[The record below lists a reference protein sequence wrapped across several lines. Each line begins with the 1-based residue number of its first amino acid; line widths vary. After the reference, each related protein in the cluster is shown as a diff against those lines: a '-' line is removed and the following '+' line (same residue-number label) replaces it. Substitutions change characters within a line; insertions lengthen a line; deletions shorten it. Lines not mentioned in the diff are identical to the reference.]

1 MELQEKHV
9 SNTTCCTQNAVI
21 FTLEIDFNALL
32 QKESFVMLAN
42 MGTHL
47 ELYNNESIYVVLSY
61 SSPPHLMDWVNTFF
75 TLHFLKYGDPFQSLL
90 LLRSTWCVQ
99 RTGLSKVPISGRC
112 ILQVHFPNWIQN
124 ISKWTLS
131 LEQSTQSDNCV
142 QKRYGTFS
150 SSSVLRVL
158 LQNEYFEKGRE
169 RRLI

>member
-21 FTLEIDFNALL
+21 FTLEIDFNTLL

-75 TLHFLKYGDPFQSLL
+75 H
-90 LLRSTWCVQ
+90 STFFEIWWPVSVTFVAKVHMMCATATY
-99 RTGLSKVPISGRC
+99 RAFKSTYLWEMYLTGTLSK
-112 ILQVHFPNWIQN
+112 LDTEH
-124 ISKWTLS
+124 KWTLS

-150 SSSVLRVL
+150 CSSVLWVFCKM
-158 LQNEYFEKGRE
+158 NTSKKGEKD
-169 RRLI
+169 

>member
-61 SSPPHLMDWVNTFF
+61 SSPPHLMD
-75 TLHFLKYGDPFQSLL
+75 
-90 LLRSTWCVQ
+90 
-99 RTGLSKVPISGRC
+99 
-112 ILQVHFPNWIQN
+112 
-124 ISKWTLS
+124 
-131 LEQSTQSDNCV
+131 
-142 QKRYGTFS
+142 
-150 SSSVLRVL
+150 
-158 LQNEYFEKGRE
+158 
-169 RRLI
+169 